1 MFSGNRSLHFSVIK
15 PVFLL
20 VALLCGLLGFSLWTM
35 VDETDRIDARRARV
49 SVSAAIFGHAE
60 NLTKVIQ
67 KDAETEAGAAALSS
81 TTDPAAFQKFWGAPS
96 AGGRYYD
103 VVFTL
108 SSEKR
113 VGVAVERGVPSMV
126 DYRNQF
132 GHALDA
138 LIKTVHGGGSSAS
151 TGLIQSRRGLAIVS
165 VVGIVPTA
173 GTTAPAADT
182 LGSNAYLVV
191 GKYVTPELLT
201 EMGKDQWIYG
211 LRKGQPQSGELSTT
225 LKDAAGDSV
234 VTLSWRPV
242 YPGWSALEG
251 SASFLFVGVVLFMVV
266 AAFLSRQGIGILR
279 ALNHSAFTDALSQLP
294 NRRALHRDIALRY
307 DHTPHVALA
316 FLDLDGFKGVNDY
329 YGHGVG
335 DQLIKHCA
343 AFLQEL
349 CAGTATIYR
358 LGGDEFAMLTD
369 GPGAPQRAEQLCE
382 ALLQRLLRPF
392 QIDNRTIMIG
402 TSIGIAQ
409 SDDGWLK
416 SSELL
421 RRADIAMYAAK
432 AAGKMR
438 LKWFD
443 PAFDEIKGVLHKMEQ
458 GLRTALEADHFTVVY
473 QPLVDSCG
481 QKVVA
486 IEALLRWTK
495 PDGTMVS
502 PVEFIPVAEETGL
515 INDIGLYVLRQ
526 SCSDAMQ
533 WPDIHL
539 SVNVS
544 PVQLRNPDFTQ
555 LLADILKQT
564 GFPAWRLEL
573 EVTET
578 YLVVDPDT
586 ARRTLAEIHAL
597 GVRIALD
604 DFGTGFAS
612 IGFLRQFAFDKL
624 KIDRTL
630 VVDAACNE
638 ASRAMLQASV
648 AMARALNMAVT
659 AEGVENQA
667 QADLARIAGCDQL
680 QGWLYYRAS
689 TADVITQQLGPQ
701 TRARQLFMP
710 DQVRLTLAA

>member
-1 MFSGNRSLHFSVIK
+1 MFSGNGSLSFSLIK
-15 PVFLL
+15 PIIAL

-60 NLTKVIQ
+60 NLTKVVQ
-67 KDAETEAGAAALSS
+67 KDVETEGGAAALAA
-81 TTDPAAFQKFWGAPS
+81 TRNPAAFQKFWGAPS
-96 AGGRYYD
+96 ATARYYD

-108 SSEKR
+108 T
-113 VGVAVERGVPSMV
+113 GDHQIGIAAERGAPSTV
-126 DYRNQF
+126 DYRSQF

-138 LIKTVHGGGSSAS
+138 LIKTVHAGGSSAS

-165 VVGIVPTA
+165 VVGIAPT
-173 GTTAPAADT
+173 GMQTAEIP
-182 LGSNAYLVV
+182 GGNAYLVV
-191 GKYVTPELLT
+191 AKYVTPDLLT
-201 EMGKDQWIYG
+201 AMGKDQWIYG

-225 LKDAAGDSV
+225 LKDAAGDPV

-242 YPGWSALEG
+242 HPGWSALEG
-251 SASFLFVGVVLFMVV
+251 SAFFLLLGVVLFMVV

-279 ALNHSAFTDALSQLP
+279 ALNHSAYTDALSQLP

-349 CAGTATIYR
+349 CAGKATIYR

-369 GPGAPQRAEQLCE
+369 GPGAPERAEQLCE
-382 ALLQRLLRPF
+382 ALLERLLRPF
-392 QIDNRTIMIG
+392 KIDSRTIMIG

-443 PAFDEIKGVLHKMEQ
+443 PAFDQIKGVLHKMEQ
-458 GLRTALEADHFTVVY
+458 GLRTALEANHFTVVY

-481 QKVVA
+481 KKVVA

-502 PVEFIPVAEETGL
+502 PVDFIPVAEETGL

-526 SCSDAMQ
+526 ACTDAMQ
-533 WPDIHL
+533 WADIHL

-555 LLADILKQT
+555 SLAAILKQT

-586 ARRTLAEIHAL
+586 ARRTLADIHAL
-597 GVRIALD
+597 GVRMALD

-624 KIDRTL
+624 KLDRTL

-689 TADVITQQLGPQ
+689 PADVITQQLGPQ
-701 TRARQLFMP
+701 TRARQLFLPDRMP
-710 DQVRLTLAA
+710 LTLAA